1 MTDDLERRMR
11 SLRLSGMV
19 ETLPIRNR
27 QAVEGNLSHME
38 FLELLVGDELDR
50 RRDRLLTRR
59 LKRARLPEV
68 KTIADFNFSF
78 NPKIPRALI
87 LDMAT
92 ARFVAEH
99 RGLLL
104 IGPSGV
110 GKSHIAISL
119 AVAAISAGHTA
130 LYRSAFDL
138 VQDLAEASATGGR
151 RELIGELSQVELLIL
166 EDLGMK
172 SIPQAMA
179 EDLTEV
185 FFRRYERASTIV
197 TTNRPIEDWGKVLG
211 DTASA
216 GAILDRFLHYAEIVS
231 ITGPSYRLHSRK
243 KSGIET
249 KEG

>member
-110 GKSHIAISL
+110 GKSHIAI
-119 AVAAISAGHTA
+119 
-130 LYRSAFDL
+130 
-138 VQDLAEASATGGR
+138 
-151 RELIGELSQVELLIL
+151 
-166 EDLGMK
+166 
-172 SIPQAMA
+172 
-179 EDLTEV
+179 
-185 FFRRYERASTIV
+185 
-197 TTNRPIEDWGKVLG
+197 
-211 DTASA
+211 
-216 GAILDRFLHYAEIVS
+216 
-231 ITGPSYRLHSRK
+231 
-243 KSGIET
+243 
-249 KEG
+249 